1 MAPKKE
7 NVCYNKNH
15 RLELIDEDGNQGV
28 RIKTAEGKTS
38 LMYTDAMIYYVTDKK
53 IFLLIKR
60 NLRYIQN

>member
-28 RIKTAEGKTS
+28 RIETAEGKTS
-38 LMYTDAMIYYVTDKK
+38 LMYTDAMIYYVADKK
-53 IFLLIKR
+53 IFLL
-60 NLRYIQN
+60 